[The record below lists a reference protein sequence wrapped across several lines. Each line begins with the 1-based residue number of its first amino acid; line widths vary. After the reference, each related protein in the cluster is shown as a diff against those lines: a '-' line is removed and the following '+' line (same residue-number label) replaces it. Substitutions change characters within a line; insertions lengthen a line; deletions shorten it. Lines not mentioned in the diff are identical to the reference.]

1 VNVHLMHRDGDVD
14 LDADLPDDPTALER
28 DLELPTLYRA
38 MARGDKLLHEMARR
52 GLLASL
58 TEPDAIRYRQDVLRD
73 CLRNPGV
80 VRELLALASE
90 ALENQRKVGW
100 YWSKAPPSTTLHWA
114 VGVLESHLDV
124 LRRIRRLADGCA
136 GGFAS
141 EGFTAFFAAVADEL
155 GDDYLASVEAHLK
168 ALRFKGGL
176 LASVQLGKGNR
187 GQGYVVRRRR
197 PQSWTERLSP
207 LSAHDRGLSF
217 TIPDRDEN
225 GHRALGDIRS
235 RAVNRVADATAQA
248 SDHVTGFFRLLQ
260 AELGFYLGCMHV
272 HDWLV
277 EQGAPVCFPEPLAAR
292 SAELAATDL
301 YDPCLALQMQRAV
314 VANDVDT
321 HGRPLVMV
329 TGANQGGKSTLLRSI
344 GVALMMMQAGMT
356 VAAASFRAGACEGL
370 YTHYKREEDDTME
383 SGKLDEELARM
394 SAIAD
399 AIRPGCVLLCN
410 ESFASTNEREGSEIA
425 RQVVS
430 ALLEKGIR
438 VVFVT
443 HLYDLAH
450 GFEREDDR
458 VCFLRAERGEDGA
471 RTYKV
476 RPGPPLSTSFGEDTY
491 RRVFG
496 EAAAGK

>member
-1 VNVHLMHRDGDVD
+1 MNVHLMHRDRDVD
-14 LDADLPDDPTALER
+14 LDADIPEAHTPLER
-28 DLELPTLYRA
+28 DLELPTLHRA
-38 MARGDKLLHEMARR
+38 MARGDKLVHEMARR
-52 GLLASL
+52 GMLLSL

-73 CLRNPGV
+73 CLRNPGEV
-80 VRELLALASE
+80 HELFALASE
-90 ALENQRKVGW
+90 ALEKQRKVGW

-124 LRRIRRLADGCA
+124 LRRIRRVADTRA
-136 GGFAS
+136 GRFAS
-141 EGFTAFFAAVADEL
+141 EGFTRFFAAVADEL
-155 GDDYLASVEAHLK
+155 DDEYLAAVDAHLK

-197 PQSWTERLSP
+197 PQSWSERLSP
-207 LSAHDRGLSF
+207 LSGTDRGLSF

-260 AELGFYLGCMHV
+260 AETGFYLGCMNV

-277 EQGAPVCFPEPLAAR
+277 EQGAPVCFPEPLDPG
-292 SAELAATDL
+292 SAELGATDL
-301 YDPCLALQMQRAV
+301 YDPCLAIQMQRRV
-314 VANDVDT
+314 VANDLDT
-321 HGRPLVMV
+321 AARPLVMV

-344 GVALMMMQAGMT
+344 GVGLLMMQSGMI
-356 VAAASFRAGACEGL
+356 VGAEAFRAGVCAGVF
-370 YTHYKREEDDTME
+370 THYKREEDDTME

-425 RQVVS
+425 RQVVR

-450 GFEREDDR
+450 GFESEGDR
-458 VCFLRAERGEDGA
+458 VCFLRAERGDDGT
-471 RTYKV
+471 RTFKV

-491 RRVFG
+491 RHVFG